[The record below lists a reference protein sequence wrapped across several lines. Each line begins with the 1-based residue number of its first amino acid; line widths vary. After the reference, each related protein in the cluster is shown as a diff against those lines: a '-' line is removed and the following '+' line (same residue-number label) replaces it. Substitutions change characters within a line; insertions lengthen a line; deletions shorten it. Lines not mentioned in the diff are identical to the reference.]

1 MALIPNGLIL
11 ADSDRGG
18 GTGGTTIN
26 NNWNCGCG
34 GGMGGGTTDHEA
46 LENLLGG
53 DSTGHYHLTKAE
65 YEALIKLISEPEPE
79 PEPEP
84 EVWTVYDGGFPY
96 TTEEEYNAN
105 IDHWL
110 DGGFPADQ
118 SIDEYDGGDAV

>member
-1 MALIPNGLIL
+1 MALVPNGVIL

-65 YEALIKLISEPEPE
+65 YEAVIKLIS
-79 PEPEP
+79 EPEP
-84 EVWTVYDGGFPY
+84 EVWTVYDGGNAG
-96 TTEEEYNAN
+96 TTEDEYNAN
-105 IDHWL
+105 RDHWL
-110 DGGFPADQ
+110 DGGFPEPDH
-118 SIDEYDGGDAV
+118 IDEINGGVV